1 MHRSKRVILP
11 LALGLANVQKESSA
25 RLGTANLEMQL
36 ELNCKLVKGLYC
48 GNEVKMGM
56 KEVRYEGE
64 RMMVICA

>member
-56 KEVRYEGE
+56 KDVRYEGD
-64 RMMVICA
+64 RMMVTCA